1 MNALISTDIFWIY
14 IKKFLRINVYLYIF
28 SFRKIIEE
36 FGTVKNIYSHT
47 NINKTIKYNI
57 KYKNNIFI

>member
-1 MNALISTDIFWIY
+1 M
-14 IKKFLRINVYLYIF
+14 YLYIF
-28 SFRKIIEE
+28 SFRKVSEE

-57 KYKNNIFI
+57 KLKIIYLYTKYMYSP